1 LTVGSLSGA
10 LPVSAIIGVG
20 IASAIAVVAATV
32 FFLRRRPRTTT

>member
-32 FFLRRRPRTTT
+32 FFLRRRPRKTT